1 MWSKQSETLI
11 DNSVAYVIKNQLNL
25 FLWPDQLAAAYDQQI
40 ETEVSQAQAA
50 VAIAEFSREH
60 PPAKSLLPL
69 AHQQLVQSELSEL
82 ALNATSPT

>member
-40 ETEVSQAQAA
+40 ETEVSPAQAA
-50 VAIAEFSREH
+50 VAIAEFSRER

-69 AHQQLVQSELSEL
+69 AHQQLVHLELSEL
-82 ALNATSPT
+82 ALNATSRS